1 MGTFKL
7 GTYDSNDVFQQQKV
21 SLGITSTG
29 TRGYFTD
36 GFLASYPISKE
47 AYEKD
52 DAYHGAVCD
61 TLGFIF
67 VPKQSKLIK

>member
-7 GTYDSNDVFQQQKV
+7 GTYDSNGVFQQQKV

-29 TRGYFTD
+29 ARGYFTD
-36 GFLASYPISKE
+36 NFLASYPISRE
-47 AYEKD
+47 AFEKD
-52 DAYHGAVCD
+52 DAYHEAVCD

-67 VPKQSKLIK
+67 VPK